1 MKKNEITKR
10 AKHIKS
16 IRLEREKA
24 IFMKLG
30 SKIKAYF
37 FTGILVTAP
46 VAMTFYLAYKLIT
59 WIDISVNRLIP
70 PEFRPD
76 NYLPY
81 SIPGLGV
88 VLLILA
94 LILIG
99 MFAAG
104 FLGRFFLKLGEWIV
118 YKVPFIS
125 SVYSL
130 LKQVFQTFL
139 SNRNDAFTKVVLLE
153 YPRKGIWIL
162 GFVSSDTQGEV
173 KDKLGRELLNVFIP
187 TTPNPT
193 SGFLI
198 FVPKEDTIS
207 IDMSVEE
214 GIKFVISG
222 GLVTPE
228 MTKKTNR
235 ASSFLIY
242 TEKGRN
248 KKRKPQAVSIGK

>member
-1 MKKNEITKR
+1 MIKKNVKQR
-10 AKHIKS
+10 AKNIKK

-24 IFMKLG
+24 VFMKLG
-30 SKIKAYF
+30 AKIRAYF

-46 VAMTFYLAYKLIT
+46 VAITFYIAYKLIFF
-59 WIDISVNRLIP
+59 IDRSVNKMIP
-70 PEFRPD
+70 PQLRERID
-76 NYLPY
+76 EQLPF

-88 VLLILA
+88 ILLVLL

-104 FLGRFFLKLGEWIV
+104 FLGKFFLKLGEWIV
-118 YKVPFIS
+118 YKMPFIS

-130 LKQVFQTFL
+130 LKQVFETFL
-139 SNRNDAFTKVVLLE
+139 SNKNQAFSKVVLLE

-162 GFVSSDTQGEV
+162 GFVSTETTGEV
-173 KDKLGRELLNVFIP
+173 AGKVNDKMLNVFIP

-198 FVPKEDTIS
+198 FVPKKDTIELN
-207 IDMSVEE
+207 MTVEE

-222 GLVTPE
+222 GLVDPE
-228 MTKKTNR
+228 SMPKK
-235 ASSFLIY
+235 
-242 TEKGRN
+242 
-248 KKRKPQAVSIGK
+248 KKHK

>member
-1 MKKNEITKR
+1 MKREDITKR
-10 AKHIKS
+10 AINIRR

-37 FTGILVTAP
+37 FTGILVT
-46 VAMTFYLAYKLIT
+46 VSMTFYLAYKLIS
-59 WIDISVNRLIP
+59 WIDVSVNRLIP

-81 SIPGLGV
+81 SIPGLGL
-88 VLLILA
+88 VLLIVA

-104 FLGRFFLKLGEWIV
+104 FLGKFFLSLGEWIV
-118 YKVPFIS
+118 YKMPLIS

-139 SNRNDAFTKVVLLE
+139 SNKNNAFSKVVLLE

-162 GFVSSDTQGEV
+162 GFVSSETQGEV
-173 KDKLGRELLNVFIP
+173 KDKLGREMLNIFIP

-198 FVPKEDTIS
+198 FVPKEDTVS
-207 IDMSVEE
+207 LDMSVEE

-222 GLVTPE
+222 GLVSPE
-228 MTKKTNR
+228 M
-235 ASSFLIY
+235 A
-242 TEKGRN
+242 G
-248 KKRKPQAVSIGK
+248 KKRRKIK

>member
-1 MKKNEITKR
+1 MKREDITKR
-10 AKHIKS
+10 AINIRR

-46 VAMTFYLAYKLIT
+46 VSMTFYLAYKLIS
-59 WIDISVNRLIP
+59 WIDVSVNRLIP

-81 SIPGLGV
+81 SIPGLGL
-88 VLLILA
+88 VLLIVA

-104 FLGRFFLKLGEWIV
+104 FLGKFFLSLGEWIV
-118 YKVPFIS
+118 YKMPLIS

-139 SNRNDAFTKVVLLE
+139 SNKNNALSKVVLLE

-162 GFVSSDTQGEV
+162 GFVSSETQGEV
-173 KDKLGRELLNVFIP
+173 KDKLGREMLNIFIP

-198 FVPKEDTIS
+198 FVPKEDTVS
-207 IDMSVEE
+207 LDMSVEE

-222 GLVTPE
+222 GLVSPE
-228 MTKKTNR
+228 M
-235 ASSFLIY
+235 A
-242 TEKGRN
+242 G
-248 KKRKPQAVSIGK
+248 KKRRKIK

>member
-1 MKKNEITKR
+1 MKKEEIAKR
-10 AKHIKS
+10 ARNIKRL
-16 IRLEREKA
+16 RLEREKA
-24 IFMKLG
+24 MFMKLG

-59 WIDISVNRLIP
+59 WIDVSVNRLIP

-104 FLGRFFLKLGEWIV
+104 FLGRFFLRLGEWIV

-139 SNRNDAFTKVVLLE
+139 SNKNDAFTKVVLLE

-198 FVPKEDTIS
+198 FVPKEDTINV
-207 IDMSVEE
+207 DMSVEE

-228 MTKKTNR
+228 MTKK
-235 ASSFLIY
+235 
-242 TEKGRN
+242 K
-248 KKRKPQAVSIGK
+248 